1 MKALVAIIL
10 SLCAAALHAAPAPQ
24 AQAQVQAQVQELKIT
39 ILSTMVADYGMHG
52 EWGFSALVEADGRKL
67 LVDTGAAPGT
77 VLENARLLGLDLSD
91 VEDVVLTH
99 NHDDHT
105 AGLLSLREALRARNP
120 QAMSRVHVAPAIFLS
135 RPEGGAESNYMQLH
149 RDEMEKL
156 GIAFVVHGEPTEL
169 LPGVW
174 FSGPVPRKFP
184 ERNWSGKGLMVL
196 DGKTVEDTIPEDS
209 SIAFNTAR
217 GTVLL
222 SGCGHA
228 GVVNTMSFVQE
239 RLLPG
244 RPIVTLVGGFHL
256 FALNDERL
264 DWTGQQM
271 QAFGVKWLLGAH
283 CTGFESVYHLRRQL
297 GLPREAA
304 IVAVVG
310 TRYSLRDGITPGRTG
325 LNR

>member
-1 MKALVAIIL
+1 MRALLAIAL
-10 SLCAAALHAAPAPQ
+10 FLCAGALRAATAPEAP
-24 AQAQVQAQVQELKIT
+24 AQVQELKIT
-39 ILSTMVADYGMHG
+39 VLSTMVADAGSHG
-52 EWGFSALVEADGRKL
+52 EWGFSALVEVDGRKL

-77 VLENARLLGLDLSD
+77 VLENAKVLGIDLSD

-105 AGLLSLREALRARNP
+105 AGLLSLREALRAQNP
-120 QAMSRVHVAPAIFLS
+120 RAMSRVHVAPAIFLS
-135 RPEGGAESNYMQLH
+135 RPERAAEGNYMLLH
-149 RDEMEKL
+149 RAEMEKL
-156 GIAFVVHGEPTEL
+156 GIVFAVHDEPTQL

-184 ERNWSGKGLMVL
+184 ERNWSGKGLMVS

-209 SIAFNTAR
+209 SIAFNTAE
-217 GTVLL
+217 GVVLL

-228 GVVNTMSFVQE
+228 GVVNTMTYVQD

-244 RPIVTLVGGFHL
+244 RPIAALVGGFHL
-256 FALNDERL
+256 FGLDDARL

-283 CTGFESVYHLRRQL
+283 CTGFEAVYHLRRQL
-297 GLPREAA
+297 GLQREAA

-310 TRYSLRDGITPGRTG
+310 TRYSLKDGITPGRTG